1 MGYRRCSCG
10 AAVANSSVVCPAC
23 RTELQVR
30 SVATRTPPI
39 SSPVRGHPQPS
50 TWYYMIDG
58 SRYGPVS
65 DDTVAQLL
73 RSGELP
79 KDTLV
84 WAPGMPDW
92 ERAEAVSE
100 LIQ

>member
-1 MGYRRCSCG
+1 
-10 AAVANSSVVCPAC
+10 
-23 RTELQVR
+23 
-30 SVATRTPPI
+30 
-39 SSPVRGHPQPS
+39 
-50 TWYYMIDG
+50 MIDG